1 MIYTFNNKV
10 MTKGGKWMGQQST
23 PPPGPVLPPF
33 TIRAKFAS
41 GYTPDMGHSQTLV
54 DAEQNIWDI
63 TENSTVWKALFYGNM
78 SLLEILGANTAGITD
93 MEEMFE
99 FCTNLTVVPLFDT
112 SLVTRMSYMFRDC
125 SGLTTIPLFDTS
137 SAKEMNWMFY
147 NCSGLTTIPLF
158 NTSSAKVMNYM
169 FYNCT
174 NVQSG
179 ALALYQQ
186 ASTQATPP
194 TSHSRTFRNC
204 GSNTTTG
211 AAELAQIP
219 STWK

>member
-1 MIYTFNNKV
+1 MEQPSV
-10 MTKGGKWMGQQST
+10 

-33 TIRAKFAS
+33 TIRAKFDS

-54 DAEQNIWDI
+54 DAGQNIWDI
-63 TENSTVWKALFYGNM
+63 TKNSTVWKALFYGNI

-93 MEEMFE
+93 MGEMFE

-112 SLVTRMSYMFRDC
+112 SSVTRMDYMFRDC
-125 SGLTTIPLFDTS
+125 SGLTTIPLF
-137 SAKEMNWMFY
+137 
-147 NCSGLTTIPLF
+147 
-158 NTSSAKVMNYM
+158 NTSSARNLNYM

-186 ASTQATPP
+186 ASSQATPP
-194 TSHSRTFRNC
+194 TSHSSTFRNC

-219 STWK
+219 SNWK